1 MPSIVLQDLKS
12 VTAVQ
17 QSVVDLGAVLPS
29 GTESQQ
35 LADTADIA
43 GVIAGD
49 PVATEQYVNS
59 LLQVL
64 ELIDEAG
71 PFVDLLPL
79 W

>member
-12 VTAVQ
+12 VTPVQ
-17 QSVVDLGAVLPS
+17 QSVVNLGGALPS
-29 GTESQQ
+29 GSEAQQ
-35 LADTADIA
+35 LADTAHIA

-59 LLQVL
+59 LLRVV

>member
-12 VTAVQ
+12 AASVQ
-17 QSVVDLGAVLPS
+17 QSVVDLGATLPS
-29 GTESQQ
+29 GMEAQQ
-35 LADTADIA
+35 LVDAPNIA

-49 PVATEQYVNS
+49 PIATEQYVRS
-59 LLQVL
+59 LIQVL